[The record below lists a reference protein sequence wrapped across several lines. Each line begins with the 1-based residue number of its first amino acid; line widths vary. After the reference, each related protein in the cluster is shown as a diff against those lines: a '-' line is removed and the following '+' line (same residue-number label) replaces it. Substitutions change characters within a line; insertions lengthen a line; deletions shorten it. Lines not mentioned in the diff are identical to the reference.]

1 MSLVALMALSILA
14 AEPATEPPP
23 ANPDPAASSQ
33 ETEDIP
39 PGAPTDDY
47 GFVSWCYGATDEYLT
62 IYTKVLPDLKDI
74 DKTFG
79 SPVKEAV
86 PYAADVASE
95 HLALKRFAVA
105 IAAAEKATHDPIN
118 TTEGQD
124 ALAKGRSIWSV
135 AETLPNRKLADAW
148 LFWGIPVRCER
159 TAKSLHAHSLA
170 AMGKKPAGLAA
181 ADLRPEVGPASAD
194 APAAEASAPV
204 DTPAVAE
211 APAPVDTPTAADA
224 PAPADAPPPAQ
235 APPIETLPDAP
246 VPGGAAPAAGAPPA
260 DPGQ

>member
-23 ANPDPAASSQ
+23 ANPDPSAATSQ

-79 SPVKEAV
+79 TPVKEDV
-86 PYAADVASE
+86 PYAADVAAE
-95 HLALKRFAVA
+95 HKALKRFGDA
-105 IAAAEKATHDPIN
+105 IAAAEKATPDPIN
-118 TTEGQD
+118 STEGQ
-124 ALAKGRSIWSV
+124 AAIAKGRSIWSV
-135 AETLPNRKLADAW
+135 AETLPERKLADAW

-159 TAKSLHAHSLA
+159 TAKSLHAHSIA
-170 AMGKKPAGLAA
+170 ALGKKPAGLASA
-181 ADLRPEVGPASAD
+181 ADLRPEVGPASDAPAAD
-194 APAAEASAPV
+194 APA
-204 DTPAVAE
+204 AE
-211 APAPVDTPTAADA
+211 APAPVDTPAVADA
-224 PAPADAPPPAQ
+224 PAAADAPPPAQ
-235 APPIETLPDAP
+235 APAIETLPDAP
-246 VPGGAAPAAGAPPA
+246 AAPAGNAPAA
-260 DPGQ
+260 DPGR

>member
-23 ANPDPAASSQ
+23 ANPDPAAAGQ

-47 GFVSWCYGATDEYLT
+47 GFVNWCYGATDEYLT

-79 SPVKEAV
+79 SPVKEEV
-86 PYAADVASE
+86 PYATDVAAE

-105 IAAAEKATHDPIN
+105 IAAAEKATSDPIN
-118 TTEGQD
+118 TTEGQS
-124 ALAKGRSIWSV
+124 AIAKGRSIWSV

-159 TAKSLHAHSLA
+159 TAKSLHAHSLQ

-181 ADLRPEVGPASAD
+181 AAALRPEVGPAAGD
-194 APAAEASAPV
+194 APAAADAPAPV

-211 APAPVDTPTAADA
+211 APAPVDTPAPAAADA
-224 PAPADAPPPAQ
+224 PAPAQ
-235 APPIETLPDAP
+235 APAIETLPDAP
-246 VPGGAAPAAGAPPA
+246 AAPAADAPAA
-260 DPGQ
+260 DPGR

>member
-23 ANPDPAASSQ
+23 ANPDPAAASQ

-47 GFVSWCYGATDEYLT
+47 GFVNWCYGATDEYLT

-86 PYAADVASE
+86 PYAADVAAE

-105 IAAAEKATHDPIN
+105 IATAEKATPDPIN
-118 TTEGQD
+118 STEGQG
-124 ALAKGRSIWSV
+124 AIAKGRSIWSV

-170 AMGKKPAGLAA
+170 ALGGKKSPGLAA
-181 ADLRPEVGPASAD
+181 AANLRPEVGPAAD
-194 APAAEASAPV
+194 APAA
-204 DTPAVAE
+204 D
-211 APAPVDTPTAADA
+211 APAPVDTPAAADA
-224 PAPADAPPPAQ
+224 PAASDAPPPAD

-246 VPGGAAPAAGAPPA
+246 PAPAANAPAA
-260 DPGQ
+260 DPGR

>member
-23 ANPDPAASSQ
+23 ANPDPAASRQ

-74 DKTFG
+74 DKTVG
-79 SPVKEAV
+79 SPVKEAE
-86 PYAADVASE
+86 PYATDVAAQ
-95 HLALKRFAVA
+95 HKALKRFGDA
-105 IAAAEKATHDPIN
+105 IAAAEKATSDPIN
-118 TTEGQD
+118 STEGQ
-124 ALAKGRSIWSV
+124 AAIAKGRSIWSV

-170 AMGKKPAGLAA
+170 ALGGKKPAGVDQAA
-181 ADLRPEVGPASAD
+181 SADLRPEVGSAAD
-194 APAAEASAPV
+194 APAADAPAPV
-204 DTPAVAE
+204 DTPAV
-211 APAPVDTPTAADA
+211 ADA

-235 APPIETLPDAP
+235 APAIETLPDAP
-246 VPGGAAPAAGAPPA
+246 AAPAANAPAA
-260 DPGQ
+260 DPGR